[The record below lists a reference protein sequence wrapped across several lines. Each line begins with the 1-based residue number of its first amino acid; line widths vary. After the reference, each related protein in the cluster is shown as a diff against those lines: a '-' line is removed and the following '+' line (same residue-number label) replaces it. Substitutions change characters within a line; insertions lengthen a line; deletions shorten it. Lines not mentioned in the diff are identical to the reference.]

1 MFKLL
6 PVIIF
11 CLLAK
16 PANANESNTLQS
28 FMENGSC
35 NECNLPRLNLGLHD
49 LQMFNL
55 KGKNLS
61 NSFLVNVDL
70 SNANLSNSDL
80 RNT

>member
-1 MFKLL
+1 MIKLL
-6 PVIIF
+6 PIILF
-11 CLLAK
+11 C
-16 PANANESNTLQS
+16 PFGSHTNANESNTLQS

-35 NECNLPRLNLGLHD
+35 NECNLPRLNFGLHD